1 MPIKFPNLR
10 SISTRFFHEPAPET
24 NRHPIKF
31 CASIDESS
39 PKKSTRRTKDR
50 DRGKERKDPTNNRA
64 RKKEERKRMEGGWV
78 FNERVH
84 HLVGPSITR
93 RRKGGYGAR
102 EERVQG
108 SDVDP
113 QFVLVTF
120 ENVAGLLEARETSER
135 GSLHPVY
142 NLVTSTIYYERAYLT
157 GEASSVSINSSSQD
171 INVLYIVHARA
182 TVSRGV
188 KGRGRGS

>member
-1 MPIKFPNLR
+1 M
-10 SISTRFFHEPAPET
+10 
-24 NRHPIKF
+24 
-31 CASIDESS
+31 
-39 PKKSTRRTKDR
+39 
-50 DRGKERKDPTNNRA
+50 
-64 RKKEERKRMEGGWV
+64 
-78 FNERVH
+78 H

>member
-1 MPIKFPNLR
+1 MNPPPRQIDTRLNSVR
-10 SISTRFFHEPAPET
+10 ASTS
-24 NRHPIKF
+24 HPRKNQLEGQKIE
-31 CASIDESS
+31 IE
-39 PKKSTRRTKDR
+39 
-50 DRGKERKDPTNNRA
+50 GKRERIRLITERE
-64 RKKEERKRMEGGWV
+64 KKEERKRMEGGWV

>member
-1 MPIKFPNLR
+1 MNPPPRRIDTRLNSVR
-10 SISTRFFHEPAPET
+10 ASTSHPRKNQLGGQKIET
-24 NRHPIKF
+24 EGKRERIRL
-31 CASIDESS
+31 ITERE
-39 PKKSTRRTKDR
+39 KK
-50 DRGKERKDPTNNRA
+50 G
-64 RKKEERKRMEGGWV
+64 ERKRMEGGWV

-108 SDVDP
+108 SDVHP

-120 ENVAGLLEARETSER
+120 ENVDGLLEARETSER

>member
-1 MPIKFPNLR
+1 MNPPPRRIDTRLNSVR
-10 SISTRFFHEPAPET
+10 ASTS
-24 NRHPIKF
+24 HPRKNQLGGQKIE
-31 CASIDESS
+31 I
-39 PKKSTRRTKDR
+39 
-50 DRGKERKDPTNNRA
+50 ERKRGRIRLITERE
-64 RKKEERKRMEGGWV
+64 KKRREKEISRMEGGWV

-157 GEASSVSINSSSQD
+157 GEASTVSINSSSQD